1 MYLFLNNVKEVIEVK
16 NNILRVQESIVYKID
31 LFTTLK
37 NQYNKIVYRSDWPEV
52 THISNYLKKKQ
63 IPGFR
68 YSTYKNSQAY
78 RIL

>member
-37 NQYNKIVYRSDWPEV
+37 NQYNKIVYRSD
-52 THISNYLKKKQ
+52 
-63 IPGFR
+63 
-68 YSTYKNSQAY
+68 
-78 RIL
+78 